1 MWTAGHIR
9 RVLVGLEEVARHRDL
24 LVTNSVRVARRQLG
38 KSDTQAQQGLVK
50 LLGMVE
56 LLGMVVLHGL
66 PSAKS
71 RRGREGYPGKRRGRE
86 GEVLRGVSEPVVRL
100 DQGLV

>member
-24 LVTNSVRVARRQLG
+24 LVTNSARVARRQLG
-38 KSDTQAQQGLVK
+38 KSDTQAQQGL
-50 LLGMVE
+50 VE

-71 RRGREGYPGKRRGRE
+71 RRGCEGYPGKRRGRE